1 MNTSRY
7 VIYYRVSTSK
17 QHHSGLGLAAQ
28 RQAVTAFLNRYG
40 GEILAEYTE
49 IESGRKSDRPALAQA
64 ADYALLTNASLLV
77 AKLDRLSRDLHFITG
92 LQKKGIA
99 FRLCDFP
106 EVNPLTLHILAA
118 VAEHE
123 AHMIAS
129 RTKAALTQAKL
140 QGKVLGNPQLDKIRN
155 QSLAQANQA
164 RQSKTLTYEN
174 RLLTVINHL
183 DPDHCL
189 SPAMIAHQLNQQGF
203 TSYRGK
209 AISRQLIAKL
219 RNQQNT

>member
-1 MNTSRY
+1 MIQRY
-7 VIYYRVSTSK
+7 VVYYRVSTTK

-40 GEILAEYTE
+40 GDILAEYTE

-64 ADYALLTNASLLV
+64 SDYALLSNASLLV

-123 AHMIAS
+123 AIMIAS

-155 QSLAQANQA
+155 HSLTQANAAKQLK
-164 RQSKTLTYEN
+164 SLTYEN
-174 RLLTVINHL
+174 CSGTVNL
-183 DPDHCL
+183 
-189 SPAMIAHQLNQQGF
+189 A
-203 TSYRGK
+203 T
-209 AISRQLIAKL
+209 
-219 RNQQNT
+219 